1 MSLTE
6 SWLIK
11 SLLKYLIADC
21 TAIAQRISCTQ
32 HSDVSSAQSLNNKT
46 LQRLEEHRKTYET
59 GVDKFNNEFDWVK
72 IIHSLRRIKAAVKT
86 MLDDRQKTL
95 NAMNKENL
103 IEFNE
108 VSCFD
113 LVKSNQENNLNP
125 KFLMLPRDDWSP
137 NAQRNFENT
146 VNRFMDLYSQREL
159 TKIDAKLLNGV
170 F

>member
-1 MSLTE
+1 
-6 SWLIK
+6 
-11 SLLKYLIADC
+11 
-21 TAIAQRISCTQ
+21 
-32 HSDVSSAQSLNNKT
+32 
-46 LQRLEEHRKTYET
+46 
-59 GVDKFNNEFDWVK
+59 
-72 IIHSLRRIKAAVKT
+72 

-125 KFLMLPRDDWSP
+125 KFLMIPKEDWSP
-137 NAQRNFENT
+137 DVQRNFENT